1 MADTENKTNE
11 GPSTSQKSDL
21 TRAGSL
27 INPPGTSI
35 KGRNDTAENKRGG
48 DTSGRGISNN
58 NNFGRSVTTRLTV
71 SGVAKEANK
80 SLLKTPET
88 KTHKVLNDTA
98 EKQGGRAPTQRN
110 VSGGVR
116 RVLFPKTHK
125 VANVPKT
132 YKVANV
138 AKNFMKERV
147 PSNAER
153 RLVRKALESKFGRVR
168 IPSASP
174 PNKSK
179 ALIVYTGPKSGER
192 TAALPNRI
200 NEPVSGETSGSAS
213 SEKVPIIKIK
223 VLKKREQKPRARR
236 MRRPAKR
243 ESPKPKT
250 PETETEKTPSGS
262 KTAVKK
268 RSPPNR
274 QPKTKKQETQANSLS
289 NINMVTTVRRK
300 LFPTGS
306 DSQTS
311 TPTTPTTKTT
321 TNKKQP
327 SIKEQHREAKKQG
340 AKTLSKERRERWKRE
355 GTPKARRSLEPI
367 FNKMAKSPK
376 TPPGITKSN
385 LQQFLAPFK
394 QPISIQFA
402 PSIKATGG
410 AGGNAT
416 IIQTKNKKN
425 DGKKK
430 TPKKFNILADPAS
443 AYRKSVVASK
453 RKEIMPKLRT
463 PTVGQRKKH
472 VIELIDKE
480 LRLMK
485 VPKDIERKMI
495 SLYSKVLSE
504 KQIKQLFGGRST
516 GDVKKILKK
525 QVDYFK
531 KKKR

>member
-48 DTSGRGISNN
+48 DTSGRGSSNN

-80 SLLKTPET
+80 SLLKTPQT

-147 PSNAER
+147 PPKAER

-174 PNKSK
+174 PNNSK
-179 ALIVYTGPKSGER
+179 AMIVYTGPKSGEG
-192 TAALPNRI
+192 TVAQANRI
-200 NEPVSGETSGSAS
+200 NEPDSGKGSGRAS
-213 SEKVPIIKIK
+213 SKKVSTIKIK

-250 PETETEKTPSGS
+250 PETEQKPRARRMRRPAKRESPKPKTPETETEKTPSEPTTVVKPRSRTITKSLPTNGQS
-262 KTAVKK
+262 TASETKPKKVGPITAVKK
-268 RSPPNR
+268 RSPIIKKPLPPNG
-274 QPKTKKQETQANSLS
+274 QPKTVITVNNNSVEKIIS
-289 NINMVTTVRRK
+289 A
-300 LFPTGS
+300 
-306 DSQTS
+306 
-311 TPTTPTTKTT
+311 
-321 TNKKQP
+321 
-327 SIKEQHREAKKQG
+327 IKN
-340 AKTLSKERRERWKRE
+340 SK
-355 GTPKARRSLEPI
+355 PKS
-367 FNKMAKSPK
+367 K
-376 TPPGITKSN
+376 TPPSVNIKR
-385 LQQFLAPFK
+385 FLEPFK
-394 QPISIQFA
+394 QPVSIQFA
-402 PSIKATGG
+402 PTIQATGG
-410 AGGNAT
+410 SSKSNAMAT
-416 IIQTKNKKN
+416 QIQPDKSA
-425 DGKKK
+425 KKK
-430 TPKKFNILADPAS
+430 KPFKKFDVLADPAP
-443 AYRKSVVASK
+443 AYRKSVAASK
-453 RKEIMPKLRT
+453 RKEIMSKLRT

-472 VIELIDKE
+472 VIQLIDKE

-485 VPKDIERKMI
+485 VPKDIERKIIAM
-495 SLYSKVLSE
+495 YSKALSE
-504 KQIKQLFGGRST
+504 KQIKQLFGGRSAA
-516 GDVKKILKK
+516 DVKKILKK

>member
-48 DTSGRGISNN
+48 DTSGRGSSNN

-80 SLLKTPET
+80 SLLKTPQT

-116 RVLFPKTHK
+116 RVLFPKT
-125 VANVPKT
+125 

-138 AKNFMKERV
+138 AKKFMKERV
-147 PSNAER
+147 PPKAER

-174 PNKSK
+174 PNNSK
-179 ALIVYTGPKSGER
+179 AMIVYTGPKSGEG
-192 TAALPNRI
+192 TAALANRI
-200 NEPVSGETSGSAS
+200 NEPESGKGSGRAS
-213 SEKVPIIKIK
+213 SKKVSTIKIK

-250 PETETEKTPSGS
+250 PETETEKTSSGPTTVVKPRS
-262 KTAVKK
+262 RTITKSLPTNGQSTASETKPKPKKVGPITAVKK
-268 RSPPNR
+268 RSPIIKKPLPPNG
-274 QPKTKKQETQANSLS
+274 QPKTVITVNNNSVEKIIS
-289 NINMVTTVRRK
+289 A
-300 LFPTGS
+300 
-306 DSQTS
+306 
-311 TPTTPTTKTT
+311 
-321 TNKKQP
+321 
-327 SIKEQHREAKKQG
+327 IKN
-340 AKTLSKERRERWKRE
+340 SK
-355 GTPKARRSLEPI
+355 PKS
-367 FNKMAKSPK
+367 K
-376 TPPGITKSN
+376 TPPSVNIKR
-385 LQQFLAPFK
+385 FLEPFK
-394 QPISIQFA
+394 QPVSIQFA
-402 PSIKATGG
+402 PTIQATGG
-410 AGGNAT
+410 SSKSNAMAT
-416 IIQTKNKKN
+416 QIQPDKSA
-425 DGKKK
+425 KKK
-430 TPKKFNILADPAS
+430 KPFKKFDVLANPAS

-453 RKEIMPKLRT
+453 RKEIMSKLRT

-472 VIELIDKE
+472 VIQLIDKE

-485 VPKDIERKMI
+485 VPKNIERKII
-495 SLYSKVLSE
+495 SLYSKALSE
-504 KQIKQLFGGRST
+504 KQIKQLFGGRSA

>member
-116 RVLFPKTHK
+116 RVLFPKT
-125 VANVPKT
+125 

-147 PSNAER
+147 PPKAER

-174 PNKSK
+174 PNNSK
-179 ALIVYTGPKSGER
+179 AMIVYMGPKSREKR
-192 TAALPNRI
+192 KVTLPNRI
-200 NEPVSGETSGSAS
+200 NEPGSGERSGSAS

-250 PETETEKTPSGS
+250 PETETEKTPSEPTTVVKPRSRTITKSLPTNGQS
-262 KTAVKK
+262 TASETKPKKVGPITAVKK
-268 RSPPNR
+268 RSPIIKKPLPPNG
-274 QPKTKKQETQANSLS
+274 QPKTVITVNNNSVEKIIS
-289 NINMVTTVRRK
+289 A
-300 LFPTGS
+300 
-306 DSQTS
+306 
-311 TPTTPTTKTT
+311 
-321 TNKKQP
+321 
-327 SIKEQHREAKKQG
+327 IKN
-340 AKTLSKERRERWKRE
+340 SK
-355 GTPKARRSLEPI
+355 PKS
-367 FNKMAKSPK
+367 K
-376 TPPGITKSN
+376 TPPSVNIKR
-385 LQQFLAPFK
+385 FLEPFK
-394 QPISIQFA
+394 QPVSIQFA
-402 PSIKATGG
+402 PTIQATGG
-410 AGGNAT
+410 SSKSNAMAT
-416 IIQTKNKKN
+416 QIQPDKSA
-425 DGKKK
+425 KKK
-430 TPKKFNILADPAS
+430 KPFKKFDVLADPAP
-443 AYRKSVVASK
+443 AYRKSVAASK
-453 RKEIMPKLRT
+453 RKEIMSKLRT

-472 VIELIDKE
+472 VIQLIDKE

-485 VPKDIERKMI
+485 VPKDIERKIIAM
-495 SLYSKVLSE
+495 YSKALSE
-504 KQIKQLFGGRST
+504 KQIKQLFGGRSAA
-516 GDVKKILKK
+516 DVKKILKK

>member
-80 SLLKTPET
+80 SLLKTPQT

-116 RVLFPKTHK
+116 RVLFPKT
-125 VANVPKT
+125 

-138 AKNFMKERV
+138 AKKFMKERV
-147 PSNAER
+147 PPKAER

-179 ALIVYTGPKSGER
+179 ALIVYTGPKSGEKR
-192 TAALPNRI
+192 TVVLPNRI
-200 NEPVSGETSGSAS
+200 NEPGSGKRSGSAS

-250 PETETEKTPSGS
+250 PETETEKTPSEPTTVVKPRSRTITKSLPTNGQS
-262 KTAVKK
+262 TASETKPKKVGPITAVKK
-268 RSPPNR
+268 RSPIIKKPLPPNG
-274 QPKTKKQETQANSLS
+274 QPKTVITVNNNSVEKIIS
-289 NINMVTTVRRK
+289 A
-300 LFPTGS
+300 
-306 DSQTS
+306 
-311 TPTTPTTKTT
+311 
-321 TNKKQP
+321 
-327 SIKEQHREAKKQG
+327 IKN
-340 AKTLSKERRERWKRE
+340 SK
-355 GTPKARRSLEPI
+355 PKS
-367 FNKMAKSPK
+367 K
-376 TPPGITKSN
+376 TPPSVNIKR
-385 LQQFLAPFK
+385 FLEPFK
-394 QPISIQFA
+394 QPVSIQFA
-402 PSIKATGG
+402 PTIQATGG
-410 AGGNAT
+410 SSKSNAMAT
-416 IIQTKNKKN
+416 QIQPDKSA
-425 DGKKK
+425 KKK
-430 TPKKFNILADPAS
+430 KPFKKFDVLADPAP
-443 AYRKSVVASK
+443 AYRKSVAASK
-453 RKEIMPKLRT
+453 RKEIMSKLRT

-472 VIELIDKE
+472 VIQLIDKE

-485 VPKDIERKMI
+485 VPKDIERKIIAM
-495 SLYSKVLSE
+495 YSKALSE
-504 KQIKQLFGGRST
+504 KQIKQLFGGRSAA
-516 GDVKKILKK
+516 DVKKILKK

>member
-110 VSGGVR
+110 VSGEVR

-125 VANVPKT
+125 VANDNKPKT

-147 PSNAER
+147 PPKAER

-174 PNKSK
+174 PNNSK
-179 ALIVYTGPKSGER
+179 AMIVYTGPKSGEG
-192 TAALPNRI
+192 TVAQANRI
-200 NEPVSGETSGSAS
+200 NEPDSGKGSGRAS
-213 SEKVPIIKIK
+213 SKKVSTIKIK

-250 PETETEKTPSGS
+250 PETETEKTPSEPTTVVKPRSRTITKSLPTNGQS
-262 KTAVKK
+262 TASETKQKKVGPITAVKK
-268 RSPPNR
+268 RSPIIKKPLPPNG
-274 QPKTKKQETQANSLS
+274 QPKTVITVNNNSVEKIIS
-289 NINMVTTVRRK
+289 A
-300 LFPTGS
+300 
-306 DSQTS
+306 
-311 TPTTPTTKTT
+311 
-321 TNKKQP
+321 
-327 SIKEQHREAKKQG
+327 IKN
-340 AKTLSKERRERWKRE
+340 SK
-355 GTPKARRSLEPI
+355 PKS
-367 FNKMAKSPK
+367 K
-376 TPPGITKSN
+376 TPPSFNIKR
-385 LQQFLAPFK
+385 FLEPFK
-394 QPISIQFA
+394 QPVSIQFA
-402 PSIKATGG
+402 PTIQATGG
-410 AGGNAT
+410 SSKSNAMAT
-416 IIQTKNKKN
+416 QIQPDKSA
-425 DGKKK
+425 KKK
-430 TPKKFNILADPAS
+430 KPFKKFDVLADPAP
-443 AYRKSVVASK
+443 AYRKSVAASK
-453 RKEIMPKLRT
+453 RKEIMSKLRT

-472 VIELIDKE
+472 VIQLIDKE

-485 VPKDIERKMI
+485 VPKDIERKIIAM
-495 SLYSKVLSE
+495 YSKALSE
-504 KQIKQLFGGRST
+504 KQIKQLFGGRSAA
-516 GDVKKILKK
+516 DVKKILKK

>member
-48 DTSGRGISNN
+48 DTSGRGSSNN

-80 SLLKTPET
+80 SLLKTPQT

-147 PSNAER
+147 PPKAER

-179 ALIVYTGPKSGER
+179 ALIVYTGPKSGEG
-192 TAALPNRI
+192 TVAQANRI
-200 NEPVSGETSGSAS
+200 NEPDSGKGSGRAS
-213 SEKVPIIKIK
+213 SKKVSTIKIK

-250 PETETEKTPSGS
+250 PETETEKTSSGPTTVVKPRS
-262 KTAVKK
+262 RTITKSLPTNGQSTASETKPKKVGPITAVKK
-268 RSPPNR
+268 RSPIIKKPLPPNG
-274 QPKTKKQETQANSLS
+274 QPKTVITVNNNSVEKIIS
-289 NINMVTTVRRK
+289 A
-300 LFPTGS
+300 
-306 DSQTS
+306 
-311 TPTTPTTKTT
+311 
-321 TNKKQP
+321 
-327 SIKEQHREAKKQG
+327 IKN
-340 AKTLSKERRERWKRE
+340 SK
-355 GTPKARRSLEPI
+355 PKS
-367 FNKMAKSPK
+367 K
-376 TPPGITKSN
+376 TPPSVNIKR
-385 LQQFLAPFK
+385 FLEPFK
-394 QPISIQFA
+394 QPVSIQFA
-402 PSIKATGG
+402 PTIQATGG
-410 AGGNAT
+410 SSKSNAMAT
-416 IIQTKNKKN
+416 QIQPDKSA
-425 DGKKK
+425 KKK
-430 TPKKFNILADPAS
+430 KPFKKFDVLADPAP
-443 AYRKSVVASK
+443 AYRKSVAASK
-453 RKEIMPKLRT
+453 RKEIMSKLRT

-472 VIELIDKE
+472 VIQLIDKE

-485 VPKDIERKMI
+485 VPKDIERKIIAM
-495 SLYSKVLSE
+495 YSKALSE
-504 KQIKQLFGGRST
+504 KQIKQLFGGRSAA
-516 GDVKKILKK
+516 DVKKILKK